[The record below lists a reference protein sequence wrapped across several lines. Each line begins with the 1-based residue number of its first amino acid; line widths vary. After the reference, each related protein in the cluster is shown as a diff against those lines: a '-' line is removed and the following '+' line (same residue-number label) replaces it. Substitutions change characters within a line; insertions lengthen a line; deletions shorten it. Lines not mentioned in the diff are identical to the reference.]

1 MTEAG
6 TAWERTFMVDARAV
20 LFGFDDT
27 HARARIMARGRSW
40 RIGGAA
46 RTFGLF
52 ALAAPVVAIFPPHA
66 VWFIGALVTGSLLA
80 RRRYVERYTLVD
92 VDGTCPKCS
101 TPLTVKSGRLKQPH
115 PMPCETCNHEPTL
128 RLADG
133 VLTGHDPDRE
143 AA

>member
-1 MTEAG
+1 MFT
-6 TAWERTFMVDARAV
+6 VDARAV

-27 HARARIMARGRSW
+27 DARARIIARGRAW
-40 RIGGAA
+40 RVGGAA
-46 RTFGLF
+46 RSFGLF
-52 ALAAPVVAIFPPHA
+52 ALAAPFVAVFPPHA
-66 VWFIGALVTGSLLA
+66 VWFIGALVTGGVLA

-101 TPLTVKSGRLKQPH
+101 TPLAVKSGRLKLPH

-128 RLADG
+128 RIDGETLA
-133 VLTGHDPDRE
+133 GHDPDPG